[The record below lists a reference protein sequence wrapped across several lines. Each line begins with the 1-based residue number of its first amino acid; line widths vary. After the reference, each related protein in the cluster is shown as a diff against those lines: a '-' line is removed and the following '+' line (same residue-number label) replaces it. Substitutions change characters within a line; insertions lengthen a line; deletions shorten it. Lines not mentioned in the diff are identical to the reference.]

1 VLLEKHAVSFE
12 ELFSDEA
19 GRTEIITTF
28 MALLEMITR
37 GEILLKQ
44 KAPFAPIRISA
55 DKLLLDDDDY
65 EYMDESED

>member
-1 VLLEKHAVSFE
+1 MNKALQLLELGQSLWFDSIRRGMLHN
-12 ELFSDEA
+12 
-19 GRTEIITTF
+19 G
-28 MALLEMITR
+28 EMEGMIAR

-55 DKLLLDDDDY
+55 DKLLLDDDNY